1 MKILIKISFA
11 VVLALC
17 LLSCHKTVEIIAPD
31 PWVLPPNDFYYLIT
45 QDGNNLSDSTLEDL
59 MFYYFNSNGQ
69 KVLRDPKT
77 DNEAANH
84 VLKPSWI
91 GGNEHLDEAG
101 VRLCME
107 INSFLVEHNTW
118 YFEYENGDID
128 TLYVENNIISKE
140 EGRQNEC
147 YCINPFSVVR
157 FNGKDVY
164 KHPTLKAADG
174 KPVWV
179 LER

>member
-1 MKILIKISFA
+1 MFTGQQWFYIDQGRRVYEAPSETMDHREHIILPELNS
-11 VVLALC
+11 VNTQLA
-17 LLSCHKTVEIIAPD
+17 
-31 PWVLPPNDFYYLIT
+31 
-45 QDGNNLSDSTLEDL
+45 
-59 MFYYFNSNGQ
+59 
-69 KVLRDPKT
+69 
-77 DNEAANH
+77 
-84 VLKPSWI
+84 
-91 GGNEHLDEAG
+91 EAG
-101 VRLCME
+101 VLCTPFV
-107 INSFLVEHNTW
+107 NSFLVEHNTW

-147 YCINPFSVVR
+147 YCINPFSIVR
-157 FNGKDVY
+157 FNGKDAY